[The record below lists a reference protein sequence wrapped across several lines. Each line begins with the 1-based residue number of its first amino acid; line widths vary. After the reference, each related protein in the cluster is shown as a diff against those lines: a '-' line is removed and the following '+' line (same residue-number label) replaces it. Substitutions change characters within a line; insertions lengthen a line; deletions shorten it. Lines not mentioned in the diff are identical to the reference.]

1 MAIIGRIREKS
12 GILVGTIGAAII
24 LFLIMDVFTGQNGL
38 FGQKN
43 TENIGEINGIEI
55 SAKFF
60 QQKLDEAV
68 ENYKANTQQQKVDEN
83 TMAMLRDQVWNEI
96 LRDQL
101 NGDEYEK
108 LGIQVSEEELLDMV
122 KGNNIH
128 PSVKQAFTDPKTGQF
143 SVPQVVNFLKNLDK
157 QPADVQNRWVA
168 FEKFI
173 FNERLNQ
180 KYNTLLSKGLYAT
193 KLMADNY
200 NQENNSRAFGR
211 VVFTDYSS
219 IPDSTI
225 KPTEDELMDYFNKH
239 RKEFEA
245 KDNIRKADYVLFDVM
260 PSGEDSAAVLAT
272 VVKEKEGL
280 AAATDDS
287 AYVSLNSELPFEDRY
302 FSRKTLASS
311 YTDSL
316 FNSAKGFILGPYLEN
331 SYMKITKVMDK
342 SMRADSVKARH
353 ILVKVDQGQD
363 PATKKAKAD
372 SLFKLVKSGADFAV
386 LATQNSEDPGSAA
399 QGGDLGKFAEGMMVK
414 PFNDACFNGN
424 KGDIVLV
431 ESQFGFHI
439 IEVME
444 NNRTTPSIKLATIS
458 RKIEPS
464 EATYKTVY
472 NKATKFASTG
482 LSDENFDQTVE
493 KQGLT
498 KRTAETVTIN
508 DRAFNGVPDTR
519 SVVRW
524 VFEAKKGE
532 VSKVFDTQNAYL
544 IAVVRSVQEKDKADF
559 EASKTKIEEAVRK
572 EKKAE
577 QMIAKAEKAVS
588 SSKGDINLVG
598 TTLNSPAQPI
608 NDVTFASGFLPSYGR
623 ELAVTGA
630 MFGMKPGTLSKP
642 IKGERGVYV
651 LTVDSVSAAQK
662 ITDYAPMKVMAGN
675 MFGNRVFESF
685 NALKE
690 KAKIED
696 NRHLFY

>member
-24 LFLIMDVFTGQNGL
+24 LFLVMDVFTGQNGL

-43 TENIGEINGIEI
+43 TENIGEINGKEI
-55 SAKFF
+55 SAKYF
-60 QQKLDEAV
+60 QQRLDEAV

-83 TMAMLRDQVWNEI
+83 TMAMLRDQVWNEL
-96 LRDQL
+96 LREQL
-101 NGDEYEK
+101 NGEEYDK

-128 PSVKQAFTDPKTGQF
+128 PSVKQAFTDPQTGQF
-143 SVPQVVNFLKNLDK
+143 SVAQVVNFLKNLDK

-168 FEKFI
+168 FEKYI
-173 FNERLNQ
+173 YNERLNA

-200 NQENNSRAFGR
+200 NNDNNARAYGR
-211 VVFTDYSS
+211 VVFMDYTTIS
-219 IPDSTI
+219 DSTI

-239 RKEFEA
+239 RKDFEA
-245 KDNIRKADYVLFDVM
+245 KDNIRKADYVMFDVL
-260 PSGEDSAAVLAT
+260 PSGEDSAAVLDA
-272 VVKEKEGL
+272 VSKEKEGL
-280 AAATDDS
+280 AASTDDS

-302 FSRKTLASS
+302 FSRKTLASAYS
-311 YTDSL
+311 DSL
-316 FNSAKGFILGPYLEN
+316 FNASKGFILGPYMEN
-331 SYMKITKVMDK
+331 GYMKVTKVMDK
-342 SMRADSVKARH
+342 TMRADSVSARH

-363 PATKKAKAD
+363 PAAKKAKAD
-372 SLFKLVKSGADFAV
+372 SLFKLAKSGANFAI
-386 LATQNSEDPGSAA
+386 LATQNSDDPGSAA
-399 QGGDLGKFAEGMMVK
+399 KGGDLGKFAEGMMVK

-424 KGDIVLV
+424 KGDIVMV
-431 ESQFGFHI
+431 ESQFGYHI
-439 IEVME
+439 IEVLE
-444 NNRTTPSIKLATIS
+444 NNRTTPSIKLATIA
-458 RKIEPS
+458 KKFEPS
-464 EATYKTVY
+464 EATYKAVY

-482 LSDENFDQTVE
+482 LTGENFDQTVE

-498 KRTAETVTIN
+498 KRTAETITIN

-519 SVVRW
+519 AVVRW
-524 VFEAKKGE
+524 AFEAEKGE

-559 EASKTKIEEAVRK
+559 ESSKSKIEEAVRK

-577 QMIAKAEKAVS
+577 QLMAKADKAIAS
-588 SSKGDINLVG
+588 AKGDINLVG
-598 TTLNSPAQPI
+598 TSLNSPAQPI
-608 NDVTFASGFLPSYGR
+608 NDVTFASGFLPAYGR
-623 ELAVTGA
+623 ELAVTGT
-630 MFGMKPGTLSKP
+630 MFGIKPKLVSKP

-651 LTVDSVSAAQK
+651 VTVDSLAPAQK